1 MYLHLGGDTVIRTE
15 DIIGVFDLDN
25 ATMSYKTREYL
36 SYAEK
41 QGRVV
46 NVSSELPKSFVIC
59 KENNDYIIY
68 ICQLAP
74 MTLIKRAGQV

>member
-1 MYLHLGGDTVIRTE
+1 
-15 DIIGVFDLDN
+15 
-25 ATMSYKTREYL
+25 MSYKTREYL

-41 QGRVV
+41 HGKVV
-46 NVSSELPKSFVIC
+46 NVSMELPKSFVIC
-59 KENNDYIIY
+59 NENNDYVIY

>member
-41 QGRVV
+41 HGKVV
-46 NVSSELPKSFVIC
+46 NVSMELPKSFVIC
-59 KENNDYIIY
+59 NENNDKT
-68 ICQLAP
+68 AHSP
-74 MTLIKRAGQV
+74 

>member
-41 QGRVV
+41 HGKVV
-46 NVSSELPKSFVIC
+46 NVSMELPKSFVIC
-59 KENNDYIIY
+59 NENNDYVIY
-68 ICQLAP
+68 IAQLAP